1 MQDAVIWLTMSPIM
15 PRSIDNVNDR
25 VKPGRAAASVEHTP
39 PEDVLD
45 LVHTLMHR
53 VRSLRQ
59 RGLRGLPYELTTMD
73 MRVLGFVGRQP
84 GATQSALAQ
93 RSGRDKAQLARLV
106 KGLRERGLLEL
117 RTDAAD
123 RRNQQ
128 LFLSESG
135 LALHQALRQQI
146 GHLEKQAVAGL
157 SAAERSQLRTLLQHV
172 DANLRRLAEDDTPE
186 T

>member
-1 MQDAVIWLTMSPIM
+1 M

-25 VKPGRAAASVEHTP
+25 VKPGRAAASVEHAL

-45 LVHTLMHR
+45 LAHTLMHR

-135 LALHQALRQQI
+135 LALHQALRQQV
-146 GHLEKQAVAGL
+146 GQLEKQAVAGL
-157 SAAERSQLRTLLQHV
+157 SAAERNQLRALLQRV
-172 DANLRRLAEDDTPE
+172 DSNLRRLAEDDTPE